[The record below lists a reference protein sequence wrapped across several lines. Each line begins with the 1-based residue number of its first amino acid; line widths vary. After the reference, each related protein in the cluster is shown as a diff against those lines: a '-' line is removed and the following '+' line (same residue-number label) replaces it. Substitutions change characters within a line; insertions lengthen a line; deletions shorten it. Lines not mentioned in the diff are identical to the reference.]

1 MVVDVRV
8 DDTRERED
16 DEDGHCKDEC
26 SDEAEHDP
34 EHERCGSESVRTGE
48 VATTN
53 GAVLVASGEVHGL
66 SFICQGFSAAL
77 LCTA

>member
-1 MVVDVRV
+1 VVADVRV

-16 DEDGHCKDEC
+16 DEDGHGKDEC

-34 EHERCGSESVRTGE
+34 EHERCRSEGVRTGE

-53 GAVLVASGEVHGL
+53 SAVLVASGEVHGL
-66 SFICQGFSAAL
+66 SFICQGFRAAL